1 MRTILIED
9 EPHILRMMERFIQAE
24 STLKWMGSFNDP
36 LQALEFLATQEV
48 DLVFLDVEMP
58 KMNGIDLAKRLPET
72 TQVVFTTAHSQYAV
86 EAFGLQATHYLLKP
100 ITEEMIHAL
109 VPLVSKRYT
118 ETLQS
123 EHHRTCTIQCFD
135 NFSIKTQDGD
145 LVKWPTQKTE
155 ELFACLIY
163 HRDKVVNKW
172 LIVET
177 LYPDIDDPKRA
188 LHNVYNLVYRLKKTL
203 VDYDLSITVKT
214 INNGYSL
221 HLDDVCSCDYY
232 DWLSAGPKKPFSQT
246 EANTRLFVDKDY
258 KWH

>member
-24 STLKWMGSFNDP
+24 PNLKWLGSFHDP
-36 LQALEFLATQEV
+36 VQALEFLTTQEV

-100 ITEEMIHAL
+100 ITEEMIHDL

-118 ETLQS
+118 ETLQPK
-123 EHHRTCTIQCFD
+123 HHRTCTIQCFN
-135 NFSIKTQDGD
+135 NFSVKTHEGD

-155 ELFACLIY
+155 ELFAYLIY

-172 LIVET
+172 LIAEM
-177 LYPDIDDPKRA
+177 LYPDIDDPQRA
-188 LHNVYNLVYRLKKTL
+188 LHNVYNLIYRLKKTL
-203 VDYDLSITVKT
+203 ADFDLNITVQT

-221 HLDDVCSCDYY
+221 HLDDVCSCDYH
-232 DWLSAGPKKPFSQT
+232 DWLNTGQT